1 MSNTAAACACV
12 GGERGVF
19 VSLREFSSRISLFS
33 AALSTLRRD
42 EGIHPVAGARKRA
55 RGIPRASAWTPHT
68 DGNGSHGGGRCT
80 HVTSLREGSLGPGA
94 ERGSLGADVDPC
106 ALRVAVKHFAGD
118 AVADLVGELVV
129 HEEALE
135 LLVELGGVRGGFR
148 GGLGDDG
155 ARRDLASRGDG
166 GDGAR
171 SLAGEE
177 RSARAGPRS

>member
-1 MSNTAAACACV
+1 M
-12 GGERGVF
+12 
-19 VSLREFSSRISLFS
+19 
-33 AALSTLRRD
+33 
-42 EGIHPVAGARKRA
+42 
-55 RGIPRASAWTPHT
+55 
-68 DGNGSHGGGRCT
+68 
-80 HVTSLREGSLGPGA
+80 
-94 ERGSLGADVDPC
+94 
-106 ALRVAVKHFAGD
+106 KHFAGD

-135 LLVELGGVRGGFR
+135 LLVELGGVRGGLR

-177 RSARAGPRS
+177 RSARAGPGLDAGSLGVHANRGRGGGDDGGHRTRG